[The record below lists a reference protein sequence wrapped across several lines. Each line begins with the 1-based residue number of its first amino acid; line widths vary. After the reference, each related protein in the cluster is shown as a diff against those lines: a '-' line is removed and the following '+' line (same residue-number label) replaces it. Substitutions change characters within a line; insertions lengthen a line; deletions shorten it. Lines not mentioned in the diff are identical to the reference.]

1 MIKTK
6 GVEFSYDNQ
15 VFFKFQDINL
25 KSSENLLIIGSSG
38 IGKTTLLH
46 LLAGLL
52 KSSSGSIKLFEK
64 ELSDLSSYQL
74 DRFRKNNIGIVFQ
87 RPHFVNSLTV
97 KENLQLAQ
105 YIANKK
111 DNNRIENILKNLNIF
126 DKSDKKTN
134 QLSQG
139 EKQRASIAL
148 AIVNSPKLILADE
161 PTSSLDDVNCDNVIK
176 LLKKQISERI
186 DFNDFDLIDEHKI
199 DGDFIESQAFA
210 LLAIRSYLKLPISFP
225 STTGCYNPCTG
236 GEITKNF

>member
-6 GVEFSYDNQ
+6 GVEFNYDNQ

-46 LLAGLL
+46 LLAGILE
-52 KSSSGSIKLFEK
+52 SSSGSIKLFEK
-64 ELSDLSSYQL
+64 ELSELSSHQL

-176 LLKKQISERI
+176 LLKKQAT
-186 DFNDFDLIDEHKI
+186 DFGAQLIVITHDSRLKKHFKNS
-199 DGDFIESQAFA
+199 IE
-210 LLAIRSYLKLPISFP
+210 L
-225 STTGCYNPCTG
+225 
-236 GEITKNF
+236 

>member
-6 GVEFSYDNQ
+6 GVEFNYDNQ

-52 KSSSGSIKLFEK
+52 EPSSGSIKLFKK
-64 ELSDLSSYQL
+64 ELSDLSSHQL

-161 PTSSLDDVNCDNVIK
+161 PTSSLDDINCDNVIK
-176 LLKKQISERI
+176 LLKKQAT
-186 DFNDFDLIDEHKI
+186 DFGAQLIVITHDSRLKKHFKNS
-199 DGDFIESQAFA
+199 IE
-210 LLAIRSYLKLPISFP
+210 L
-225 STTGCYNPCTG
+225 
-236 GEITKNF
+236 

>member
-6 GVEFSYDNQ
+6 GVEFNYDNQ
-15 VFFKFQDINL
+15 VFFKFQDIDL

-52 KSSSGSIKLFEK
+52 ESSSGSIKLFEK
-64 ELSDLSSYQL
+64 ELSDLSSHQL

-161 PTSSLDDVNCDNVIK
+161 PTSSLDDINCDNVIE
-176 LLKKQISERI
+176 LLKKQAT
-186 DFNDFDLIDEHKI
+186 DFGAQLIVITHDNRLKKHFKNS
-199 DGDFIESQAFA
+199 IE
-210 LLAIRSYLKLPISFP
+210 L
-225 STTGCYNPCTG
+225 
-236 GEITKNF
+236 

>member
-6 GVEFSYDNQ
+6 GVEFNYDNQ

-64 ELSDLSSYQL
+64 ELSDLSSHQL

-161 PTSSLDDVNCDNVIK
+161 PTSSLDDINCDNVIK
-176 LLKKQISERI
+176 LLKKQAT
-186 DFNDFDLIDEHKI
+186 DFEAQLIVITHDSRLKKHFKNS
-199 DGDFIESQAFA
+199 IE
-210 LLAIRSYLKLPISFP
+210 L
-225 STTGCYNPCTG
+225 
-236 GEITKNF
+236 

>member
-1 MIKTK
+1 MILTK
-6 GVEFSYDNQ
+6 EVEFNYDNQ
-15 VFFKFQDINL
+15 IFFKFQDIDL
-25 KSSENLLIIGSSG
+25 KSNENLLIIGNSG
-38 IGKTTLLH
+38 VGKTTLMH

-52 KSSSGSIKLFEK
+52 KSNSGSIKLFDQ
-64 ELSDLSSYQL
+64 ELSQLSSYQL

-111 DNNRIENILKNLNIF
+111 DNNRIDSILKNLNIF
-126 DKSDKKTN
+126 DKSNKKTN

-161 PTSSLDDVNCDNVIK
+161 PTSSLDDANCSKVIE
-176 LLKKQISERI
+176 LLKKQAT
-186 DFNDFDLIDEHKI
+186 DFGAQLIVITHDSRVKKHFKNS
-199 DGDFIESQAFA
+199 IE
-210 LLAIRSYLKLPISFP
+210 L
-225 STTGCYNPCTG
+225 
-236 GEITKNF
+236 

>member
-6 GVEFSYDNQ
+6 GVKFNYDNQ

-52 KSSSGSIKLFEK
+52 ESSSGSIKLFEK
-64 ELSDLSSYQL
+64 ELSDLSSHQL

-111 DNNRIENILKNLNIF
+111 DNNRIENILKNLNIL

-161 PTSSLDDVNCDNVIK
+161 PTSSLDDINCDNVIK
-176 LLKKQISERI
+176 LLKKQAT
-186 DFNDFDLIDEHKI
+186 DFGAQLIVITHDSRLKKHFKNS
-199 DGDFIESQAFA
+199 IE
-210 LLAIRSYLKLPISFP
+210 L
-225 STTGCYNPCTG
+225 
-236 GEITKNF
+236 